1 MILPVSYEIPVHGG
15 KWQIWSPAGDLY
27 NFGQA
32 GNFFSPTIEQLA
44 EKQLDSE
51 QIEGISESEA
61 ILEAIL

>member
-1 MILPVSYEIPVHGG
+1 MILPVSYEIPVHDG
-15 KWQIWSPAGDLY
+15 KLQIWSPAGDLY

-32 GNFFSPTIEQLA
+32 SNFFCPTTEQLA
-44 EKQLDSE
+44 EKQLDLE